1 MAVISSSSVLPG
13 AGGISPPQRGECE
26 VSARWQLSY
35 VSSNRGYFLQGPGT
49 LVECKLENMKDSLLQ
64 SPQAGGNGR
73 APLRT
78 DLRCK
83 LLERILNGKLSP
95 GVRVNES
102 RLAKGLR
109 VSRTPL
115 REALFQLERERFVRS
130 DPDRGFSIEP
140 ISARE
145 IRELYPMLW
154 ALECLA
160 LRLCGPRATLA
171 VPSLTKLNN
180 ALRTTRNPKRALI
193 LDNSWHETL
202 LASCPNRRLQDA
214 IQGLRLA
221 VRRYELLYMRE
232 LPLINVS
239 VHQHQEIIRAVKE
252 GDTALALDKLEEN
265 WRFSMEELLVR
276 VGEP

>member
-1 MAVISSSSVLPG
+1 MKAS
-13 AGGISPPQRGECE
+13 
-26 VSARWQLSY
+26 LS
-35 VSSNRGYFLQGPGT
+35 
-49 LVECKLENMKDSLLQ
+49 
-64 SPQAGGNGR
+64 QATQTAKNGR
-73 APLRT
+73 VPLRA
-78 DLRCK
+78 DLRLK
-83 LLERILNGKLSP
+83 VLERILNGKLSP

-102 RLAKGLR
+102 RLAKELS

-115 REALFQLERERFVRS
+115 REALFHLEREGFVRS
-130 DPDRGFSIEP
+130 DRDRGFSVEP
-140 ISARE
+140 MSARV

-171 VPSLTKLNN
+171 VPSLTRLNN
-180 ALRTTRNPKRALI
+180 ELRTTRKPKRALI

-214 IQGLRLA
+214 IQSLRLA
-221 VRRYELLYMRE
+221 IRRYEVLYMRE
-232 LPLINVS
+232 LPLVNVS
-239 VHQHQEIIRAVKE
+239 VHQHQEIIKAVKD
-252 GDTALALDKLEEN
+252 GDTTLALEKLEEN

>member
-1 MAVISSSSVLPG
+1 MKASVLR
-13 AGGISPPQRGECE
+13 AGKS
-26 VSARWQLSY
+26 
-35 VSSNRGYFLQGPGT
+35 T
-49 LVECKLENMKDSLLQ
+49 D
-64 SPQAGGNGR
+64 NGR
-73 APLRT
+73 VPLRT
-78 DLRCK
+78 DLRLK
-83 LLERILNGKLSP
+83 VLERILNGKLSP

-102 RLAKGLR
+102 RLAEELS

-115 REALFQLERERFVRS
+115 REALFQLEREGFVRS
-130 DPDRGFSIEP
+130 DRDRGFSVEP
-140 ISARE
+140 MSARE

-154 ALECLA
+154 TLECLA

-171 VPSLTKLNN
+171 VPSLTRLNSE
-180 ALRTTRNPKRALI
+180 LRTTRNPKRALI

-221 VRRYELLYMRE
+221 IRRYERLYMRE

-239 VHQHQEIIRAVKE
+239 VHQHQEIIKAVKD
-252 GDTALALDKLEEN
+252 GATALALEKLEEN
-265 WRFSMEELLVR
+265 WRFSMDELLVR